1 MILLNLVTIGMDIL
15 WIIVMKSVWA
25 GKPAKNVENWR
36 FFDNIRGITMFLS
49 YVNIAIKV
57 SAVLLLVYIFRA
69 SKTSQPVSAMH

>member
-1 MILLNLVTIGMDIL
+1 MDIL